1 MAMGRHKKIKADESQ
16 RDIVFE
22 TVEEAL
28 ATRKINN
35 PRKEIARKKLLKK
48 HS

>member
-1 MAMGRHKKIKADESQ
+1 MAMGRHRKLKADESQ

-28 ATRKINN
+28 ATRKSNN
-35 PRKEIARKKLLKK
+35 PLKEIARKR
-48 HS
+48 HF